1 MEFKNGLTT
10 PIFGDFME
18 FLTDR
23 LMIPVCALGSCLFV
37 GWAWKPQNAI
47 REIEL
52 DGKPFR
58 LKKAY
63 SFLVKYLAPI
73 SIIII
78 IVASFATGTT
88 LS

>member
-1 MEFKNGLTT
+1 
-10 PIFGDFME
+10 ME

-23 LMIPVCALGSCLFV
+23 LLIPISALGACLFV

-47 REIEL
+47 REIEM
-52 DGKPFR
+52 DGKPFG
-58 LKKAY
+58 LKGAY

-73 SIIII
+73 CIIVI